1 MKTIIYIALPSQP
14 DGALQIA
21 QERGGRLEIV
31 NHRGPFGAADCIAFA
46 PATAVGHFRAAVP
59 ARNEAE
65 AARAALYAIED
76 ELAQPV
82 EDVHLVLGPR
92 LKESVERD
100 IYVVDRT
107 LMKTWLELLSKAG
120 LSPARLLPEQ
130 SLYTDI
136 MHSVDLGDHILQ
148 REGNRIIG
156 VDAGLPDQARE
167 ALVGATTTPSLQ
179 DSIQIIRLAER
190 SATHPGVNLRTGPF
204 APPREKKQGV
214 SAWRKAAGIGIAA
227 VSVWTGTQILEARN
241 YNYAAEQLSRRA
253 AERYAAL
260 FPAAAIPVDMDRA
273 TRDMLAVAATPGKL
287 DFRTSVAALY
297 EAIALN
303 PDTHISALTFDGS
316 AGRLVAD
323 VQASSPETVDGVAA
337 FLQRRGFQV
346 SSNSLEQSS
355 GAASIRITLELMP

>member
-1 MKTIIYIALPSQP
+1 MKTIIYISLPSQP

-31 NHRGPFGAADCIAFA
+31 NHRGPFGAADCIVFA
-46 PATAVGHFRAAVP
+46 PATAVGHFRAPVP
-59 ARNEAE
+59 ARTEAE

-107 LMKTWLELLSKAG
+107 LMKSWLDLLSKAG
-120 LSPARLLPEQ
+120 LSPAKLLPEQ

-136 MHSVDLGDHILQ
+136 THPVDLGTHILQ
-148 REGNRIIG
+148 REGNRIVGI
-156 VDAGLPDQARE
+156 DAGFPEQARE
-167 ALVGATTTPSLQ
+167 ALTSVTTLPSLQ

-190 SATHPGVNLRTGPF
+190 SATHPGVNLRTGAF

-260 FPAAAIPVDMDRA
+260 FPTSAIPADIDRA
-273 TRDMLAVAATPGKL
+273 TRDMLAAAATPGKL
-287 DFRTSVAALY
+287 DFRTTVAALY
-297 EAIALN
+297 EAIAVN
-303 PDTHISALTFDGS
+303 PDTYIFGLTFDRT
-316 AGRLVAD
+316 AGYLVAD
-323 VQASSPETVDGVAA
+323 VQAPSQQTVEGVAA
-337 FLQRRGFQV
+337 FLQRRGLQV
-346 SSNSLEQSS
+346 SSNAAEQGSEPT
-355 GAASIRITLELMP
+355 ITQITLEPMP